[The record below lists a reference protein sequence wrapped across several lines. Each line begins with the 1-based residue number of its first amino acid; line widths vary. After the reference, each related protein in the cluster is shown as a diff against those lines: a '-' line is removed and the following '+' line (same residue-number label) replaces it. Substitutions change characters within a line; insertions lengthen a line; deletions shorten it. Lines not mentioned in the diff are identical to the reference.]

1 MNQAVIIDLCLLAVL
16 LCAFFLGARRGLFR
30 SLAGLVVIVVSL
42 VCATLLAN
50 VLTEPVMEIFHPMLE
65 EKLEQKVDR
74 VMDGEALASAG
85 VVTMPESTAADPV
98 WEQARQLLQALGMG
112 DHQAGSLADRVQEKV
127 RDTGMEIASAVAESL
142 LYSIVHGILFVLS
155 FVVVL
160 FALRLVVAATDL
172 ALKLPGL
179 HFLNSAGGGLLGM
192 GEGFLLLFLAV
203 WALEN
208 FGVSFSKELVESTYL
223 LELFVTKS
231 PLDLLSSL

>member
-16 LCAFFLGARRGLFR
+16 LCAFFMGARRGLFR

-65 EKLEQKVDR
+65 AKLEQKVDR
-74 VMDGEALASAG
+74 VMDGGAAATDG
-85 VVTMPESTAADPV
+85 GVTMPESGPDPI

-127 RDTGMEIASAVAESL
+127 RDTGMEIASAVGESL
-142 LYSIVHGILFVLS
+142 LYSIIHGILFVLS

-203 WALEN
+203 WALEQ

>member
-16 LCAFFLGARRGLFR
+16 LCAFFMGARRGLFR

-65 EKLEQKVDR
+65 AKLEQKVDR
-74 VMDGEALASAG
+74 VMDGGAAATDG
-85 VVTMPESTAADPV
+85 GVTMPESGPDPI

-127 RDTGMEIASAVAESL
+127 RDTGMEIASAVGESL
-142 LYSIVHGILFVLS
+142 LYSIIHGILFVLS

-179 HFLNSAGGGLLGM
+179 HFLNSAGGGLVGV

-203 WALEN
+203 WALEQ